1 MGLTD
6 TNRAWA
12 APTSMPGSNAGVATR
27 VRGPR
32 WRDPRL
38 LVGVLLVLVSVV
50 VGARLFASGDDTTR
64 VWVAAR
70 DLDVGRVLAADD
82 LERANVRLL
91 DTAARYVS
99 GSSQPVG
106 YVLTRAVGAGE
117 LLPKA
122 ALVAPGKAA
131 ERRMVTVPVHRGHLP
146 PNLRGGER
154 VDVFGTPSP
163 KGTHAAEPRLVV
175 SGAVVS
181 NVDQRGSGL
190 GAGGSEVGVVLAVVP
205 EAVPELIG
213 AIHAGDVDLVRV
225 PLGAEAAATPSAS
238 P

>member
-6 TNRAWA
+6 TNRARA
-12 APTSMPGSNAGVATR
+12 APANVAGSTPGMATR
-27 VRGPR
+27 VHGPR

-70 DLDVGRVLAADD
+70 DLDVGRVLTADD
-82 LERANVRLL
+82 LQRADVRLL
-91 DTAARYVS
+91 DTSARYVS
-99 GSSQPVG
+99 GSSRPVG
-106 YVLTRAVGAGE
+106 YVLTRAVGDGE

-154 VDVFGTPSP
+154 VDVFGTPP
-163 KGTHAAEPRLVV
+163 AQGTQTSEPRLVV

-181 NVDQRGSGL
+181 NVDKGGGGL
-190 GAGGSEVGVVLAVVP
+190 GAGGSEVGVVLAVAP
-205 EAVPELIG
+205 EAVSELIG

-225 PLGAEAAATPSAS
+225 PLGAEAATPSAS